1 MSTLLKDLYN
11 KEFYTSF
18 SVVLENHI
26 PNFDKKKFIKMIFSS
41 PFDSMQ
47 LKERMRHT
55 TITLNHFL
63 PNDFNESCFILKK
76 CIQQIQGNSN
86 DWGALEY
93 LFFADYIEQFGIEHY
108 EPSVEAIE
116 FTTQF
121 ITCEFAVRP
130 FIIKYPNKI
139 LSQLKKW
146 AKHPNAKVRRLATEG
161 IRPRLPWAMA
171 LPEFKKDPSQV
182 LEILEILKNDESE
195 FVRRSVANNL
205 NDISKDHPSLVI
217 EIAKRWKGISV
228 ETDNII
234 KHASRTLLKQ
244 GHTDILNHF
253 GLDSKNILI
262 KNGRIQTPKIK
273 IGDSLMFSFEIE
285 NNNKSK
291 KYIRLEYAIYFLRQN
306 GTYGKKVFKI
316 SEKEYEKLS
325 KITIYKNHSFRRITT
340 KKYYEGKQFISIIVN
355 GRECEKKE
363 FSLVN

>member
-1 MSTLLKDLYN
+1 MSTLLKDLY
-11 KEFYTSF
+11 KKKFYNSF
-18 SVVLENHI
+18 SIVLENHI
-26 PNFDKKKFIKMIFSS
+26 PDFDKKKFITMIFSS
-41 PFDSMQ
+41 DFEAME

-55 TITLNHFL
+55 ATTLHHFL
-63 PNDFNESCFILKK
+63 PDDFEHSITIIKN
-76 CIQQIQGNSN
+76 CIHQIQSKDNG
-86 DWGALEY
+86 WGSIEY
-93 LFFADYIEQFGIEHY
+93 LFFPDYIERFGINHY
-108 EPSVEAIE
+108 EISATAIE
-116 FTTQF
+116 FVTQF

-171 LPEFKKDPSQV
+171 LPEFKRDPSQV

-205 NDISKDHPSLVI
+205 NDISKDHPALVI

-253 GLDSKNILI
+253 GLDSKNILVE
-262 KNGRIQTPKIK
+262 NFKIGNSNLK
-273 IGDSLMFSFEIE
+273 IGDNLSFSFELQ
-285 NNNKSK
+285 NLDKKS

-316 SEKEYEKLS
+316 SEREFEKNSLTQVS
-325 KITIYKNHSFRRITT
+325 KNHSFRVITT
-340 KKYYEGKQFISIIVN
+340 KKYYLGKQYVSIIIN
-355 GRECEKKE
+355 GKESKKTE
-363 FSLVN
+363 FYLV

>member
-1 MSTLLKDLYN
+1 
-11 KEFYTSF
+11 
-18 SVVLENHI
+18 
-26 PNFDKKKFIKMIFSS
+26 MIFSS
-41 PFDSMQ
+41 DFEAME

-55 TITLNHFL
+55 TITLSHFL
-63 PNDFNESCFILKK
+63 PSDFNESCFILKK
-76 CIQQIQGNSN
+76 CIQQIQGDSN

-205 NDISKDHPSLVI
+205 NDISKDHPALVI

-228 ETDNII
+228 ETDNVI

-244 GHTDILNHF
+244 GHTDILNYF
-253 GLDSKNILI
+253 GLDSKNILVE
-262 KNGRIQTPKIK
+262 NFKIENSNLK
-273 IGDSLMFSFEIE
+273 IGDNLSFSFELQ
-285 NNNKSK
+285 NLDKK
-291 KYIRLEYAIYFLRQN
+291 LKYIRLEYAIYFLRQN

-316 SEKEYEKLS
+316 SEREFEKNSLTQVS
-325 KITIYKNHSFRRITT
+325 KNHSFRVITT
-340 KKYYEGKQFISIIVN
+340 KKYYLGKQYVSIIIN
-355 GRECEKKE
+355 GKE
-363 FSLVN
+363 ADKLQFQLKS